1 MLKLVNNSC
10 YFKIIINALH
20 EALTELDIKHEVVNN
35 YSLVDNNNIYLIC
48 TTHENALLPKRYISY
63 NFEQLITTKVWEPIF
78 FENLAK
84 AEIVFDYSLENI
96 KELEKYNIKAHF
108 LPLGYSKNMEYN
120 DNDNVNFDKTVDFS
134 FLGSINNSRYD
145 KLKTLISIYG
155 KKKDKL
161 VISNNYWGDDLKQL
175 YKKTK
180 IGLNIH
186 YYSGKTI
193 LEVHRIL
200 PLIAN
205 KILVISDKSDDS
217 WYDEKYCNL
226 INFYENK
233 INSKVSS
240 DNDFTLECLKV
251 LQNYNNEIIEKRYQ
265 DLINNHKYI
274 DYVKNIIHLLK

>member
-10 YFKIIINALH
+10 YFEIIINALH
-20 EALTELDIKHEVVNN
+20 EALTELDIKHEVVKT

-48 TTHENALLPKRYISY
+48 TTHENSLLPKRYISY

-78 FENLAK
+78 FQNLAK

-108 LPLGYSKNMEYN
+108 LPLGYSKNMENNNN
-120 DNDNVNFDKTVDFS
+120 DNIDKSVDFS
-134 FLGSINNSRYD
+134 FCGSINNSRYD

-155 KKKDKL
+155 NKKDKL
-161 VISNNYWGDDLKQL
+161 VISNNYWGNDLKEL

-205 KILVISDKSDDS
+205 KILVISDKSDDP
-217 WYDEKYCNL
+217 WYDEKYCKL
-226 INFYENK
+226 INFIENK
-233 INSKVSS
+233 TNSKVSS

-251 LQNYNNEIIEKRYQ
+251 LQNYNSEIIERRYQ
-265 DLINNHKYI
+265 DLVNNHKYI
-274 DYVKNIIHLLK
+274 DYVQNIIHLLK

>member
-10 YFKIIINALH
+10 YFEIIINALH
-20 EALTELDIKHEVVNN
+20 EALTELDIKHEVVKN

-78 FENLAK
+78 FQNLAK

>member
-10 YFKIIINALH
+10 YFEIIINALH
-20 EALTELDIKHEVVNN
+20 EALTELNIIHEVVKT

-48 TTHENALLPKRYISY
+48 TTHENSLLPKRYISY
-63 NFEQLITTKVWEPIF
+63 NFEQLITTKVWQPIF
-78 FENLAK
+78 FQNLAK

-108 LPLGYSKNMEYN
+108 LPLGYSKNMENNNN
-120 DNDNVNFDKTVDFS
+120 DNIDKSVDFS
-134 FLGSINNSRYD
+134 FCGSINNSRYD

-155 KKKDKL
+155 NKKDKL
-161 VISNNYWGDDLKQL
+161 VISNNYWGDDLKEL

-205 KILVISDKSDDS
+205 KILVISDKSDDP

-226 INFYENK
+226 INFIENK
-233 INSKVSS
+233 TNSKVSS

-265 DLINNHKYI
+265 DLVNNHKYI
-274 DYVKNIIHLLK
+274 DYVQNIIHLLK

>member
-10 YFKIIINALH
+10 YFEIIINALH
-20 EALTELDIKHEVVNN
+20 EALTELDIKHEVVKT

-63 NFEQLITTKVWEPIF
+63 NFEQLITTKDWQPIF
-78 FENLAK
+78 FQNLAK

-120 DNDNVNFDKTVDFS
+120 DDNDNDKTVDKTVDFS
-134 FLGSINNSRYD
+134 FCGSINNSRYD

-193 LEVHRIL
+193 LEVHRII

-205 KILVISDKSDDS
+205 KILVISDKSDDP

-226 INFYENK
+226 INFIKNE
-233 INSKVSS
+233 
-240 DNDFTLECLKV
+240 DCTLECLKV

-265 DLINNHKYI
+265 DLVNNHKYI
-274 DYVKNIIHLLK
+274 DFVKNIIYLLK

>member
-10 YFKIIINALH
+10 YFEIIINALH
-20 EALTELDIKHEVVNN
+20 EALTELDIKHEVVKT

-48 TTHENALLPKRYISY
+48 TTHENSLLPKRYISY
-63 NFEQLITTKVWEPIF
+63 NFEQLITTKVWQPIF
-78 FENLAK
+78 FQNLAK

-108 LPLGYSKNMEYN
+108 LPLGYSKNMEN
-120 DNDNVNFDKTVDFS
+120 DKTFDKTVDKTVDFS

-145 KLKTLISIYG
+145 KLKTLITIYG

-161 VISNNYWGDDLKQL
+161 VISNNYWGNDLKQL

-205 KILVISDKSDDS
+205 KILVISDKSDDP
-217 WYDEKYCNL
+217 WYDEKYSNL
-226 INFYENK
+226 INFIENK
-233 INSKVSS
+233 
-240 DNDFTLECLKV
+240 DCTLECLKL
-251 LQNYNNEIIEKRYQ
+251 LQNYNSEIIEKRYQ
-265 DLINNHKYI
+265 DLVNNHKYI

>member
-10 YFKIIINALH
+10 YFEIIINALH
-20 EALTELDIKHEVVNN
+20 EALTELDIKHEVVKS

-48 TTHENALLPKRYISY
+48 TTHENSLLPKRYISY
-63 NFEQLITTKVWEPIF
+63 NFEQLITTKVWQPIF
-78 FENLAK
+78 FQNLAN

-108 LPLGYSKNMEYN
+108 LPLGYSKNMEKN
-120 DNDNVNFDKTVDFS
+120 DDNNDNVVKTVDFS

-145 KLKTLISIYG
+145 KLKTLITIYG

-205 KILVISDKSDDS
+205 KILVISDKSDDT
-217 WYDEKYCNL
+217 WYDEKYSNL
-226 INFYENK
+226 INFIENK
-233 INSKVSS
+233 
-240 DNDFTLECLKV
+240 DCTLECLKL
-251 LQNYNNEIIEKRYQ
+251 LQNYNSEIIEKRYQ
-265 DLINNHKYI
+265 DLVNNHKYV

>member
-10 YFKIIINALH
+10 YFEVIINALH
-20 EALTELDIKHEVVNN
+20 EALTELDIKHEVVKN
-35 YSLVDNNNIYLIC
+35 YSLVNNNNIYLIC
-48 TTHENALLPKRYISY
+48 TTHENTLLPKRYISY

-78 FENLAK
+78 FEKLAK

-108 LPLGYSKNMEYN
+108 LPLGYSKNMEKN
-120 DNDNVNFDKTVDFS
+120 NNNDNVDKTVDFS

-175 YKKTK
+175 FKKTK
-180 IGLNIH
+180 IGINIH

-193 LEVHRIL
+193 LEVHRII

-205 KILVISDKSDDS
+205 KILVISDKSDDL
-217 WYDEKYCNL
+217 WYDEKYCKL
-226 INFYENK
+226 INFIENK
-233 INSKVSS
+233 NNFKVNS

-265 DLINNHKYI
+265 DLVNNHKYI